1 MKISFLIHTIYGI
14 GGTIRTTLNL
24 AEELAA
30 RHDVEIVSV
39 FRHRDIPLFSI
50 DPRITVVPL
59 VDTRPSSPTC
69 EKQHPDQ
76 LTPAAFFPRSEARYA
91 EYSKLTDARVR
102 AHYATSDADVVIGTR
117 PGLVAY
123 AAQFAPRGAVLI
135 GQEHMTHHHHKAELR
150 EEIRPH
156 LEALDA
162 FVTVS
167 EGDAAVWREQMR
179 LPATRVLCIPNS
191 VPAPMVAPS
200 GQSSTTVVAAG
211 RLSKEKQYDV
221 LITAFAKVAEA
232 RPAWTLRI
240 CGWGPEK
247 ARLRARIDRLR
258 LHNHVFLMGP
268 RAPIEPEWAK
278 GAIAASTSRHES
290 FGMTLVESM
299 RCGVPMVSTDCD
311 YGPREII
318 EDGEDGLLVPVGDA
332 DAVAEA
338 LLTLIDDED
347 LRRSMGQAALR
358 NARRFDPGT
367 VAAQYADLFAAL
379 GAGPHPA
386 APARGTRTASTGG
399 GSLQESRAAQDS
411 ADDPEAGGPSHEE
424 KRAAQGRAGDGTDG
438 FTPLA
443 DAVAESD
450 GSISVT
456 LVTPPGGAA
465 RHDGLRLVC
474 VPHAGPAR
482 TQAAAERTY
491 AFDSGGTATI
501 PAGDDFAEGTWV
513 CHAAHPAGGPHVPVT
528 ARSADQRGSMDAAR
542 RLRPGAPVR
551 HLVPHRRSP
560 EPVLEIRAWSRD
572 VHAEAGDIHVTRHD
586 ITVTGRLH
594 GEPGRTRT
602 RPQVLMRLAGSDREV
617 TADGCWLPD
626 GGFRLPLP
634 LTGPVEQHVGT
645 APDTWSLWL
654 RHADDRPP
662 LRISRILDDI
672 VAKADV
678 LTYRPA
684 ARLKPRPLL
693 FLRRAWRKL
702 RGRKQLVVTMTA
714 FYDRDNALHVR
725 VQDR

>member
-59 VDTRPSSPTC
+59 VDTRPTSPTC

-76 LTPAAFFPRSEARYA
+76 LTPAAFFPRTEARHQ
-91 EYSKLTDARVR
+91 EYSKLTDERVR

-135 GQEHMTHHHHKAELR
+135 GQEHMTHHHHKPELR

-167 EGDAAVWREQMR
+167 EGDAEVWREQMR

-200 GQSSTTVVAAG
+200 DQSGTTVVAAG

-232 RPAWTLRI
+232 RPEWTLRI

-247 ARLRARIDRLR
+247 ARLRARIDRLG
-258 LHNHVFLMGP
+258 LNNHVFLMGP
-268 RAPIEPEWAK
+268 RSPIEPEWAK

-318 EDGEDGLLVPVGDA
+318 KDGEDGLLVPVGDA
-332 DAVAEA
+332 DAVAGA
-338 LLTLIDDED
+338 LLALIDDED

-358 NARRFDPGT
+358 NARRFDPAAI
-367 VAAQYADLFAAL
+367 AAQYTDLFAEL
-379 GAGPHPA
+379 GAGRRAPA
-386 APARGTRTASTGG
+386 AAPGTSPGTGIGTSTSTGTGTAPPAGGG
-399 GSLQESRAAQDS
+399 GSPEEQRADRGR
-411 ADDPEAGGPSHEE
+411 ADRGAGGFAPPRTPS
-424 KRAAQGRAGDGTDG
+424 
-438 FTPLA
+438 
-443 DAVAESD
+443 
-450 GSISVT
+450 
-456 LVTPPGGAA
+456 
-465 RHDGLRLVC
+465 
-474 VPHAGPAR
+474 PHP
-482 TQAAAERTY
+482 
-491 AFDSGGTATI
+491 
-501 PAGDDFAEGTWV
+501 
-513 CHAAHPAGGPHVPVT
+513 
-528 ARSADQRGSMDAAR
+528 
-542 RLRPGAPVR
+542 
-551 HLVPHRRSP
+551 
-560 EPVLEIRAWSRD
+560 
-572 VHAEAGDIHVTRHD
+572 
-586 ITVTGRLH
+586 
-594 GEPGRTRT
+594 
-602 RPQVLMRLAGSDREV
+602 
-617 TADGCWLPD
+617 
-626 GGFRLPLP
+626 
-634 LTGPVEQHVGT
+634 T
-645 APDTWSLWL
+645 APS
-654 RHADDRPP
+654 P
-662 LRISRILDDI
+662 
-672 VAKADV
+672 
-678 LTYRPA
+678 
-684 ARLKPRPLL
+684 
-693 FLRRAWRKL
+693 
-702 RGRKQLVVTMTA
+702 
-714 FYDRDNALHVR
+714 
-725 VQDR
+725 